1 MLSWTQKQL
10 SVEVDSQQ
18 QGRGANDL
26 PSELNVGGC
35 EWGRERVRWG
45 VLCNLKSSGRW
56 VTDCLVPFC
65 YPTNASSSQSISTL
79 IFYSTFKIYQKFDI
93 MVSGHCI
100 RISSFPTCR
109 KLTCMKYIDILAAAC
124 LFSYSN
130 QWSPTIGQATNETA
144 GFLSSRRSQEEEK
157 SS

>member
-1 MLSWTQKQL
+1 MKKEFF
-10 SVEVDSQQ
+10 SVFKIHWNGRLEFPESAFLHLNVILDSETTKCGSGFPAT
-18 QGRGANDL
+18 GRGANDL

-130 QWSPTIGQATNETA
+130 Q
-144 GFLSSRRSQEEEK
+144 
-157 SS
+157 